1 MRGAGQRKLRA
12 PAMRWAL
19 ATAAPWALATGMLV
33 SFTASAGQP
42 NDVAISL
49 QARAEPDVSSD
60 VALGPS
66 LLTVASAFNLPA
78 LSLSD
83 ALVGGRYEQARL
95 SVEEPARLVPMNER
109 RPRADLKPNVAHF
122 PELDRSRKSD
132 PLLSLRPSLSQRQQ
146 PWSRAISIASC
157 SMAAMAAFPPAS
169 CRMAAR
175 FRKNHNGL
183 NHNGLSLSRLSH
195 PRPCPIRC
203 SRRACPRRTA
213 AMPRPRQRATSR
225 PAHSPHRRATPVL
238 PSAVWKALMAPRQ

>member
-146 PWSRAISIASC
+146 PMEPRDLDRFLFDGGHGGLSARFVPDGG
-157 SMAAMAAFPPAS
+157 AFPQEPQRLEPQRLEPEPLEPSEAVPDPLLATGLPATDGGDAS
-169 CRMAAR
+169 PA
-175 FRKNHNGL
+175 
-183 NHNGLSLSRLSH
+183 
-195 PRPCPIRC
+195 
-203 SRRACPRRTA
+203 TA
-213 AMPRPRQRATSR
+213 SDLTPGAFAP
-225 PAHSPHRRATPVL
+225 RRATPVL